1 MQELALATGI
11 SHDAKMKPYQVVNGI
26 AVIRIQGALI
36 HNPVEQQQLHRIR
49 RYQAKSGFRYAR

>member
-1 MQELALATGI
+1 MATGI